1 MTHHEDHAPT
11 MTSPGETSDLGAAL
25 AAKRAELE
33 AELRSLSEEKDE
45 TADIA
50 FGKRVGDGTSVA
62 VERLAQVAAH
72 DRLQEM
78 LADVRRAEAKLAAG
92 SYGTCDRCGRLIAAE
107 RLEALPWATLCIEC
121 ASHR

>member
-1 MTHHEDHAPT
+1 

-78 LADVRRAEAKLAAG
+78 LADVRRAEAKLADG
-92 SYGTCDRCGRLIAAE
+92 SYGTCDACQGPIALE
-107 RLEALPWATLCIEC
+107 RLDALPWATRCIAC
-121 ASHR
+121 ASAR

>member
-1 MTHHEDHAPT
+1 MTETPEAP
-11 MTSPGETSDLGAAL
+11 DLATAL

-33 AELRSLSEEKDE
+33 SELQALSHEEGDRG
-45 TADIA
+45 DIS
-50 FGKRVGDGTSVA
+50 FGKRVGDGTSIA

-92 SYGTCDRCGRLIAAE
+92 SYGTCDACSRPIAAE
-107 RLEALPWATLCIEC
+107 RLEALPWATLCIDC
-121 ASHR
+121 ASAR